1 MKNVILIAAPAAG
14 KGTEALK
21 LKEQFHMPHI
31 STGDLLRNVRNTD
44 SKFAKVIADY
54 QDRGEL
60 VPFEIVLDLLKERI
74 LQPDCD
80 NGYIL
85 DGFPR
90 DLKQAK
96 AYDEILNEINR
107 DLGYVIVL
115 DIDKEIAKARIS
127 GRYTCPKCGKIYNI
141 NNIEMK
147 PEKDGLCDICDV
159 ELTHRS
165 DDDPEVYEQRYQ
177 SYLTNTE
184 PIVDYYNA
192 KGAVY
197 HVNAGISVEETHR
210 QVVEILGE

>member
-1 MKNVILIAAPAAG
+1 MKSVILIAAPAAG
-14 KGTEALK
+14 KGTEAEK

-60 VPFEIVLDLLKERI
+60 VPFEIVLDLLKIRI
-74 LQPDCD
+74 LQPDCE

-90 DLKQAK
+90 DLKQAE
-96 AYDEILNEINR
+96 AYDKILAETGK

-115 DIDKEIAKARIS
+115 DVDKEIAKARIS
-127 GRYTCPKCGKIYNI
+127 GRYSCPKCGKIYNI
-141 NNIEMK
+141 NNEVMK
-147 PEKDGLCDICDV
+147 PKNEGLCDVCDV

-165 DDDPEVYEQRYQ
+165 DDDPEVYEQRYN
-177 SYLTNTE
+177 SYIENTK
-184 PIVDYYNA
+184 PIIDYYNT
-192 KGAVY
+192 KGVVY
-197 HVNAGISVEETHR
+197 HVDASISPNETHK
-210 QVVEILGE
+210 QVVKILGE

>member
-14 KGTEALK
+14 KGTEAAR

-74 LQPDCD
+74 LQPDCE

-90 DLKQAK
+90 DLKQAQ
-96 AYDEILNEINR
+96 AYDDILAEIGK

-115 DIDKEIAKARIS
+115 DVDKEIAKARIC
-127 GRYTCPKCGKIYNI
+127 GRYSCPECGKIYNI
-141 NNIEMK
+141 NNSEMK
-147 PEKDGLCDICDV
+147 PKKEGLCDICDV

-177 SYLTNTE
+177 SYLDNTA
-184 PIVDYYNA
+184 PIIDYYSA

-197 HVNAGISVEETHR
+197 HVNAGISSEETHK
-210 QVVEILGE
+210 QVVKILGE

>member
-177 SYLTNTE
+177 SYLMNTE

-197 HVNAGISVEETHR
+197 HVNAGISAEETHR

>member
-21 LKEQFHMPHI
+21 LKEQFHIPHI

-44 SKFAKVIADY
+44 SKYAKVIADY

-74 LQPDCD
+74 LQQDCN

-90 DLKQAK
+90 DLKQAE
-96 AYDEILNEINR
+96 AYEQILDEINR
-107 DLGYVIVL
+107 ELGYVIIL
-115 DIDKEIAKARIS
+115 DIDKEVAKSRIS
-127 GRYTCPKCGKIYNI
+127 GRYTCPQCGKIYNI
-141 NNIEMK
+141 NSIEMK
-147 PEKDGLCDICDV
+147 PQKEGLCDTCEV

-165 DDDPEVYEQRYQ
+165 DDDPEVYEQRYE
-177 SYLTNTE
+177 SYMINTK
-184 PIVDYYNA
+184 PLVDYYTS
-192 KGAVY
+192 KGVVY
-197 HVNAGISVEETHR
+197 HVNAGISADETHR
-210 QVVEILGE
+210 QVVKILGD

>member
-14 KGTEALK
+14 KGTEAAK
-21 LKEQFHMPHI
+21 LKEQFHIPHI
-31 STGDLLRNVRNTD
+31 STGDLLRNVRNTN

-74 LQPDCD
+74 LQQDCE

-96 AYDEILNEINR
+96 AYDEILSEINKE
-107 DLGYVIVL
+107 LGYVIVL
-115 DIDKEIAKARIS
+115 DIDKEIAKARIC
-127 GRYTCPKCGKIYNI
+127 GRYSCPKCGKIYNI
-141 NNIEMK
+141 NNEEMK
-147 PEKDGLCDICDV
+147 PIKTGLCDICDI

-165 DDDPEVYEQRYQ
+165 DDDPDVYEQRYE
-177 SYLTNTE
+177 SYVANTE
-184 PIVDYYNA
+184 PIIDYYNQ

-197 HVNAGISVEETHR
+197 HVNASVSADETHK
-210 QVVEILGE
+210 QVVKILGE

>member
-14 KGTEALK
+14 KGTEAAK
-21 LKEQFHMPHI
+21 LKEQFHIPHI

-44 SKFAKVIADY
+44 SKYAKVIADY

-74 LQPDCD
+74 LQPDCN

-90 DLKQAK
+90 DLKQAE
-96 AYDEILNEINR
+96 AYDKILGETGK
-107 DLGYVIVL
+107 DLGYVFVL

-127 GRYTCPKCGKIYNI
+127 GRYSCPQCGKIYNI
-141 NNIEMK
+141 NSEEMK
-147 PEKDGLCDICDV
+147 PKNDGLCDICDV

-165 DDDPEVYEQRYQ
+165 DDDSEVYEQRYN
-177 SYLTNTE
+177 SYIQNTE
-184 PIVDYYNA
+184 PIIDYYSR

-197 HVNAGISVEETHR
+197 HVDASVSSDETHN
-210 QVVEILGE
+210 QVVKILGE